1 MGFPDAFQ
9 QISSLVNDFK
19 ENEKHYLNPSYSEA
33 DVRNDFINKFF
44 IALGWD
50 VRHETQKNPYEQEV
64 RVEKPV
70 TVAKAQKRADYTF
83 YLAPNF
89 RDVKFFVEAKKP
101 SHDLEN
107 KDYYFQTVRYG
118 WNANTP
124 VAVLTDFEEFVILDC
139 RFRPDIN
146 DILNYKLKSLHY
158 SDYADEEKLKEI
170 YYLFSREAVSDNSI
184 SKYVETLPKPRGKK
198 KARVKEKYQNIDEA
212 FLEELDEI
220 RTRLAKSFKKNNTH
234 LSSDEL
240 TEATQRTI
248 DRLVFIKFLEDKM
261 IEPHHYVSEFGKRRT
276 AWEDFITASRTLD
289 AKYNGVVFKKT
300 TIDSR
305 SIVEPDDKT
314 FSSICDEL
322 SHENSPYNFDAIP
335 IHILGS
341 IYERFLGKVVNATDK
356 RVTIE
361 EKPEVRKA
369 GGVYYTP
376 QYIVNYIVDN
386 TVVKLIEGKTPKEI
400 AKMRFADIACG
411 SGSFLI
417 TVYERLIDYHKQWY
431 QQHPEQAKKDG
442 CILFEG
448 AYRLSLQQK
457 QKILLNNIYGV
468 DLDQQAVEV
477 TQLSLYLKLL
487 EDETTATANDTWVMF
502 KEQLLPDLNKNIICG
517 NSLIG
522 NDILEGN
529 LFDYQDEKKLKPM
542 DFENVFPEVMKA
554 GGFDAIVGNPPY
566 IKIQNLTLYNS
577 ESISYLKKK
586 YYSAQRGSYDI
597 YIVFVERAF
606 NLLNSNGKLGYILP
620 HKFFNSGYGINLRD
634 LLISN
639 KSVEMIVHFDDYQ
652 IFKNASTYTC
662 LLFLSKR
669 HKSTIKASKIKRE
682 HFNPSLLDKVQFID
696 INTEVFMDKDWNI
709 ISSDSRNLIN
719 KFQNFEKLADITNNI
734 FQGPKAGADN
744 VFIFNCIKT
753 NVKTILCYSDSL
765 EEEFEIERGIVKP
778 YIKGK
783 YIKKYFIDYSSNYF
797 TLYPYNNEGNLLPI
811 SEIKKLYPLAFEYL
825 DHANNRKILLKRE
838 NGRFKNNWWSYS
850 RPQNMQI
857 VFSKKILTPFN
868 AFNNSYALDKMG
880 DFVFSAGVS
889 GAYGIIIKEPEIIS
903 YEFLIGLLNSTLFE
917 FLIKSISTSLRG
929 GFYSYEN
936 KYIRQLPIIKPE
948 KNDPIYSIIES
959 SSRSNAHHKKATTAS
974 QNRQRQKL
982 LRA

>member
-1 MGFPDAFQ
+1 MSFENAFK
-9 QISSLVNDFK
+9 IVTGLVNDFK
-19 ENEKHYLNPSYSEA
+19 ENEQHYLNPSYSEA

-83 YLAPNF
+83 YLSPNF

-101 SHDLEN
+101 SHDLQN
-107 KDYYFQTVRYG
+107 KDYFFQTLRYG
-118 WNANTP
+118 WNAKTP
-124 VAVLTDFEEFVILDC
+124 IAVLTDFEEFIILDC

-146 DILNYKLKSLHY
+146 DILNHKLKIFHY
-158 SDYADEEKLKEI
+158 TEYANEEKLKEI

-184 SKYVETLPKPRGKK
+184 EKFVESLPKPRGKK
-198 KARVKEKYQNIDEA
+198 KARVKEKFQNIVEA

-220 RTRLAKSFKKNNTH
+220 RTRLAKSFKKNNHH
-234 LSSDEL
+234 LSSEEL

-248 DRLVFIKFLEDKM
+248 DRLVFIRFLEDKL
-261 IEPHHYVSEFGKRRT
+261 IEPHHYINEFGRRRT
-276 AWEDFITASRTLD
+276 AWEDFLAASRKLD
-289 AKYNGVVFKKT
+289 AKYNGVVFKKSF
-300 TIDSR
+300 IDSR
-305 SIVEPDDKT
+305 NIVEPDEKI
-314 FSSICDEL
+314 FASICEEL

-386 TVVKLIEGKTPKEI
+386 TVVKLINGKTPKEI

-442 CILFEG
+442 CILYEG

-502 KEQLLPDLNKNIICG
+502 KEQLLPDLNKNIVCG

-522 NDILEGN
+522 TDILEQDST
-529 LFDYQDEKKLKPM
+529 LFGGGVKYGTGVQYGRGVQLNAPTGAFDELRLKPM
-542 DFENVFPEVMKA
+542 DFETVFPEVMKS

-566 IKIQNLTLYNS
+566 RMMQPHNTEQNVLRYFKQNYTVAEFKIDMFHLFIQK
-577 ESISYLKKK
+577 SITKLK
-586 YYSAQRGSYDI
+586 
-597 YIVFVERAF
+597 
-606 NLLNSNGKLGYILP
+606 NNGLLGYITPSSLL
-620 HKFFNSGYGINLRD
+620 NNVYVENLRLWILD
-634 LLISN
+634 HCRIQKISLTKEKVFKGADVYTSVYILEKENDNNKRSKNIIYKTHTLELYKQSFALTYSEVKQIRYYETVGKVWNLLIDETNVRIIEKMNHSGEPLHKISQLNRGLITGNRGKYFSN
-639 KSVEMIVHFDDYQ
+639 EKINDKYVPILSGSDVHRYFSNDISEHVLFKKPKTAGGCWDSEVHLAEHKVVIRQ
-652 IFKNASTYTC
+652 IDVQPTATLITSPIAVTGNIFTIMTRDLNLEKYILGIINSKAVYFYWKVMFTDFKNSFPQVT
-662 LLFLSKR
+662 LF
-669 HKSTIKASKIKRE
+669 
-682 HFNPSLLDKVQFID
+682 SLGQIPIPNHDNDYETK
-696 INTEVFMDKDWNI
+696 I
-709 ISSDSRNLIN
+709 ISLVN
-719 KFQNFEKLADITNNI
+719 
-734 FQGPKAGADN
+734 
-744 VFIFNCIKT
+744 
-753 NVKTILCYSDSL
+753 
-765 EEEFEIERGIVKP
+765 
-778 YIKGK
+778 
-783 YIKKYFIDYSSNYF
+783 
-797 TLYPYNNEGNLLPI
+797 
-811 SEIKKLYPLAFEYL
+811 
-825 DHANNRKILLKRE
+825 
-838 NGRFKNNWWSYS
+838 
-850 RPQNMQI
+850 
-857 VFSKKILTPFN
+857 
-868 AFNNSYALDKMG
+868 
-880 DFVFSAGVS
+880 
-889 GAYGIIIKEPEIIS
+889 
-903 YEFLIGLLNSTLFE
+903 
-917 FLIKSISTSLRG
+917 
-929 GFYSYEN
+929 
-936 KYIRQLPIIKPE
+936 
-948 KNDPIYSIIES
+948 
-959 SSRSNAHHKKATTAS
+959 
-974 QNRQRQKL
+974 
-982 LRA
+982 